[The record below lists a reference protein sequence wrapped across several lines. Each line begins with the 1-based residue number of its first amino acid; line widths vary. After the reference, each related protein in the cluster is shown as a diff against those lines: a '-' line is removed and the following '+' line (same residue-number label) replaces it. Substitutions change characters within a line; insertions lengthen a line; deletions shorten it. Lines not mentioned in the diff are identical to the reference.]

1 MRRKSKIVQVRLDP
15 DLGDLI
21 ERDAGR
27 QRLALSA
34 WIRAICAEYYA
45 EELATVE
52 SRAERLQRRASELT
66 GR

>member
-1 MRRKSKIVQVRLDP
+1 MGTKSKVIQVRFDEE
-15 DLGDLI
+15 LGGLI
-21 ERDAGR
+21 ERDANR
-27 QRLALSA
+27 QRLSQSA
-34 WIRAICAEYYA
+34 WIRALVALHYA